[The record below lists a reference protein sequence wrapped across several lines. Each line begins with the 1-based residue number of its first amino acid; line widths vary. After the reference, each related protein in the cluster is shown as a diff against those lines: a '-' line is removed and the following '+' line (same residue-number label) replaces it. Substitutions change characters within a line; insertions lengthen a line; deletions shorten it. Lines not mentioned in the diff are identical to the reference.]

1 MLCLQHGQRNQLG
14 PVCSLRLGLFLLR
27 SMTAAAFHGC
37 RSLKQVP
44 QELVE
49 SSERQGRTPDELRLR
64 LDLGSWQGCQAKSSE
79 AHGGLYEAKEVPDIL
94 GEAVLL

>member
-1 MLCLQHGQRNQLG
+1 M
-14 PVCSLRLGLFLLR
+14 CSLRLGLFLLR

-49 SSERQGRTPDELRLR
+49 SSERQGRTPDELQL
-64 LDLGSWQGCQAKSSE
+64 
-79 AHGGLYEAKEVPDIL
+79 
-94 GEAVLL
+94 